1 MQIRANSYLNWQKM
15 SAYSGRMPL
24 ACSTVTRKVNTLPS
38 FKWLPISSV
47 NPSIVIF
54 PSSRVD
60 DFRSERNSPR
70 CKTFGLDDFLCFG
83 CCFLLFFFY
92 SLEIFLQTAMYCQ
105 HTLKMLFMITKSPKY
120 TETVVLQSYSN
131 KDLTICHMQCI
142 SNNFSP
148 SITLFK
154 DIPNPLFTTDWNCP
168 KLSLGSQKQS
178 YIFLAYRAH
187 SFCLSPLGEW

>member
-60 DFRSERNSPR
+60 DFKSERNKQPTVLNL
-70 CKTFGLDDFLCFG
+70 CLGEFLCLDCWFVV
-83 CCFLLFFFY
+83 FF
-92 SLEIFLQTAMYCQ
+92 SLNIFLQAAMYSQ
-105 HTLKMLFMITKSPKY
+105 HTFKLLFMITKSPKY
-120 TETVVLQSYSN
+120 TETVVLHSSSN
-131 KDLTICHMQCI
+131 TELGTCHMQCI
-142 SNNFSP
+142 SNNS
-148 SITLFK
+148 SQLIMLFK
-154 DIPNPLFTTDWNCP
+154 DIPNP
-168 KLSLGSQKQS
+168 
-178 YIFLAYRAH
+178 FLALTEMVRN
-187 SFCLSPLGEW
+187 SP